1 MSVYQTKGDEE
12 SMTENKSSYTELTI
26 KEEQMLITGVKNGDV
41 PFEDVL
47 EQYKRLIWQYVHR
60 HHPIAGHDVADLYS
74 VGLGILFRCVNKFQ
88 IEQEVRFSTYLTTAL
103 NNRFIQLRQAS
114 KGGWSGAEHYES
126 AIRLDRPVLG
136 GEGEEATIGSLFL
149 TTTMTSEL
157 NSRHFQYCLAKA
169 LKVQTQRFQEY
180 FQLHFME
187 GLTYKEIAERYGI
200 GMSGVRNYVVFH
212 LPKLKEELVKQGIS
226 LA

>member
-1 MSVYQTKGDEE
+1 MK
-12 SMTENKSSYTELTI
+12 ENKQRYVELSIT
-26 KEEQMLITGVKNGDV
+26 EEQTLITGAKNGDL
-41 PFEDVL
+41 PFDDVVG
-47 EQYKRLIWQYVHR
+47 QYQRLIWQYVHR
-60 HHPIAGHDVADLYS
+60 HHPIAGHDAQDLYS
-74 VGLGILFRCVNKFQ
+74 IGLGILFRCVNKFQ
-88 IEQEVRFSTYLTTAL
+88 IGLGVRFSTYLTTAL
-103 NNRFIQLRQAS
+103 NNRFVQLRQAS

-126 AIRLDRPVLG
+126 AVRLDRPVLG
-136 GEGEEATIGSLFL
+136 GEGAEATIGSLFL

-157 NSRHFQYCLAKA
+157 NSRHFQHCLAKA

-212 LPKLKEELVKQGIS
+212 LPKLKEELIKQGIS

>member
-1 MSVYQTKGDEE
+1 MK
-12 SMTENKSSYTELTI
+12 ENKQRYVELSIT
-26 KEEQMLITGVKNGDV
+26 EEQTLITGAKNGDL
-41 PFEDVL
+41 PFDDVVG
-47 EQYKRLIWQYVHR
+47 QYQRLIWQYVHR
-60 HHPIAGHDVADLYS
+60 HHPIAGHDAQDLYS
-74 VGLGILFRCVNKFQ
+74 IGLGILFRCVNKFQ
-88 IEQEVRFSTYLTTAL
+88 IGLGVRFSTYLTTAL
-103 NNRFIQLRQAS
+103 NNRFVQLRQAS

-157 NSRHFQYCLAKA
+157 NSRHFQHCLTKA

-187 GLTYKEIAERYGI
+187 GLTYKEIAERYGVGI
-200 GMSGVRNYVVFH
+200 SGVRNYVVFH
-212 LPKLKEELVKQGIS
+212 LPKLQEELVKQGIS

>member
-1 MSVYQTKGDEE
+1 MK
-12 SMTENKSSYTELTI
+12 ENKQRYVELSIT
-26 KEEQMLITGVKNGDV
+26 EEQTLITGAKNGDL
-41 PFEDVL
+41 PFDDVVG
-47 EQYKRLIWQYVHR
+47 QYQRLIWQYVHR
-60 HHPIAGHDVADLYS
+60 HHPIAGHDAQDLYS
-74 VGLGILFRCVNKFQ
+74 IGLGILFRCVNKFQ
-88 IEQEVRFSTYLTTAL
+88 IGLGVRFSTYLTTAL
-103 NNRFIQLRQAS
+103 NNRFVQLRQAS

-157 NSRHFQYCLAKA
+157 NSRHFQHCLAKA

-187 GLTYKEIAERYGI
+187 GLTYKEIAERYGVGI
-200 GMSGVRNYVVFH
+200 SGVRNYVVFH
-212 LPKLKEELVKQGIS
+212 LPKLQEELVKQGIS

>member
-1 MSVYQTKGDEE
+1 MQGMK
-12 SMTENKSSYTELTI
+12 ENKQRYVELSIT
-26 KEEQMLITGVKNGDV
+26 EEQTLITGAKNGDL
-41 PFEDVL
+41 PFDDVVG
-47 EQYKRLIWQYVHR
+47 QYQRLIWQYVHR
-60 HHPIAGHDVADLYS
+60 HHPIAGHDAQDLYS
-74 VGLGILFRCVNKFQ
+74 IGLGILFRCVNKFQ
-88 IEQEVRFSTYLTTAL
+88 IGLGVRFSTYLTTAL

-212 LPKLKEELVKQGIS
+212 LPKLKEELIKQGIS

>member
-1 MSVYQTKGDEE
+1 MQGMK
-12 SMTENKSSYTELTI
+12 ENKQRYVELSIT
-26 KEEQMLITGVKNGDV
+26 EEQTLITGAKNGDL
-41 PFEDVL
+41 PFDDVVG
-47 EQYKRLIWQYVHR
+47 QYQRLIWQYVHR
-60 HHPIAGHDVADLYS
+60 HHPIAGHDAQDLYS
-74 VGLGILFRCVNKFQ
+74 IGLGILFRCVNKFQ
-88 IEQEVRFSTYLTTAL
+88 IGLGVRFSTYLTTAL
-103 NNRFIQLRQAS
+103 NNRFVQLRQAS

-136 GEGEEATIGSLFL
+136 GEGAEATIGSLFL

-157 NSRHFQYCLAKA
+157 NSRHFQHCLAKA

-212 LPKLKEELVKQGIS
+212 LPKLQEELVKQGIS

>member
-1 MSVYQTKGDEE
+1 MQGMK
-12 SMTENKSSYTELTI
+12 ENKQRYVELSIT
-26 KEEQMLITGVKNGDV
+26 EEQTLITGAKNGDL
-41 PFEDVL
+41 PFDDVVG
-47 EQYKRLIWQYVHR
+47 QYQRLIWQYVHR
-60 HHPIAGHDVADLYS
+60 HHPIAGHDAQDLYS
-74 VGLGILFRCVNKFQ
+74 IGLGILFRCVNKFQ
-88 IEQEVRFSTYLTTAL
+88 IGLGVRFSTYLTTAL
-103 NNRFIQLRQAS
+103 NNRFVQLRQAS

-126 AIRLDRPVLG
+126 AVRLDRPVLG
-136 GEGEEATIGSLFL
+136 GEGAEATIGSLFL

-157 NSRHFQYCLAKA
+157 NSRHFQHCLAKA

-212 LPKLKEELVKQGIS
+212 LPKLQEELVKQGIS

>member
-1 MSVYQTKGDEE
+1 MK
-12 SMTENKSSYTELTI
+12 ENKQRYVELSIT
-26 KEEQMLITGVKNGDV
+26 EEQTLITGAKNGDL
-41 PFEDVL
+41 PFDDVVG
-47 EQYKRLIWQYVHR
+47 QYQRLIWQYVHR
-60 HHPIAGHDVADLYS
+60 HHPIAGHDAQDLYS
-74 VGLGILFRCVNKFQ
+74 IGLGILFRCVNKFQ
-88 IEQEVRFSTYLTTAL
+88 IGLGVRFSTYLTTAL

-114 KGGWSGAEHYES
+114 KGVWSGAEHYES

-157 NSRHFQYCLAKA
+157 NSRHFQHCLTKA

-187 GLTYKEIAERYGI
+187 GLTYKEIAERYGVGI
-200 GMSGVRNYVVFH
+200 SGVRNYVVFH
-212 LPKLKEELVKQGIS
+212 LPKLQEELVKQGIS

>member
-1 MSVYQTKGDEE
+1 MK
-12 SMTENKSSYTELTI
+12 ENKQRYVELSIT
-26 KEEQMLITGVKNGDV
+26 EEQTLITGAKNGDL
-41 PFEDVL
+41 PFDDVV
-47 EQYKRLIWQYVHR
+47 EQYQRLIWQYVHR
-60 HHPIAGHDVADLYS
+60 HHPIAGHDAQDLYS
-74 VGLGILFRCVNKFQ
+74 IGLGILFRCVNKFQ
-88 IEQEVRFSTYLTTAL
+88 IGLGVRFSTYLTTAL

-126 AIRLDRPVLG
+126 AVRLDRPVLG
-136 GEGEEATIGSLFL
+136 GEGAEATIGSLFL

-157 NSRHFQYCLAKA
+157 NSRHFQHCLAKA

-187 GLTYKEIAERYGI
+187 GLTYKEIAERYGVGI
-200 GMSGVRNYVVFH
+200 SGVRNYVVFH
-212 LPKLKEELVKQGIS
+212 LPKLQEELIKQGIS

>member
-1 MSVYQTKGDEE
+1 MK
-12 SMTENKSSYTELTI
+12 ENKQRYVELSIT
-26 KEEQMLITGVKNGDV
+26 EEQTLITGAKNGDL
-41 PFEDVL
+41 PFDDVVG
-47 EQYKRLIWQYVHR
+47 QYQRLIWQYVHR
-60 HHPIAGHDVADLYS
+60 HHPIAGHDAQDLYS
-74 VGLGILFRCVNKFQ
+74 IGLGILFRCVNKFQ
-88 IEQEVRFSTYLTTAL
+88 IGLGVRFSTYLTTAL
-103 NNRFIQLRQAS
+103 NNRFVQLRQAS

-136 GEGEEATIGSLFL
+136 GEGAEATIGSLFL

-157 NSRHFQYCLAKA
+157 NSRHFQHCLAKA

-187 GLTYKEIAERYGI
+187 GLTYKEIAERYGVGI
-200 GMSGVRNYVVFH
+200 SGVRNYVVFH
-212 LPKLKEELVKQGIS
+212 LPKLQEELVKQGIS

>member
-1 MSVYQTKGDEE
+1 MQGMK
-12 SMTENKSSYTELTI
+12 ENKQRYVELSIT
-26 KEEQMLITGVKNGDV
+26 EEQTLITGAKNGDL
-41 PFEDVL
+41 PFDDVVG
-47 EQYKRLIWQYVHR
+47 QYQRLIWQYVHR
-60 HHPIAGHDVADLYS
+60 HHPIAGHDAQDLYS
-74 VGLGILFRCVNKFQ
+74 IGLGILFRCVNKFQ
-88 IEQEVRFSTYLTTAL
+88 IGLGVRFSTYLTTAL
-103 NNRFIQLRQAS
+103 NNRFVQLRQAS

-136 GEGEEATIGSLFL
+136 GEGAEATIGSLFL

-212 LPKLKEELVKQGIS
+212 LPKLQEELVKQGIS

>member
-1 MSVYQTKGDEE
+1 MQGMK
-12 SMTENKSSYTELTI
+12 ENKQRYVELSIT
-26 KEEQMLITGVKNGDV
+26 EEQTLITGAKNGDL
-41 PFEDVL
+41 PFDDVVG
-47 EQYKRLIWQYVHR
+47 QYQRLIWQYVHR
-60 HHPIAGHDVADLYS
+60 HHPIAGHDAQDLYS
-74 VGLGILFRCVNKFQ
+74 IGLGILFRCVNKFQ
-88 IEQEVRFSTYLTTAL
+88 IGLGVRFSTYLTTAL
-103 NNRFIQLRQAS
+103 NNRFVQLRKAS

-136 GEGEEATIGSLFL
+136 GEGAEATIGSLFL

-157 NSRHFQYCLAKA
+157 NSRHFQHCLAKA

-212 LPKLKEELVKQGIS
+212 LPKLQEELVKQGIS

>member
-1 MSVYQTKGDEE
+1 MQGMK
-12 SMTENKSSYTELTI
+12 ENKQRYVELSIT
-26 KEEQMLITGVKNGDV
+26 EEQTLITGAKNGDL
-41 PFEDVL
+41 PFDDVVG
-47 EQYKRLIWQYVHR
+47 QYQRLIWQYVHR
-60 HHPIAGHDVADLYS
+60 HHPIAGHDAQDLYS
-74 VGLGILFRCVNKFQ
+74 IGLGILFRCVNKFQ
-88 IEQEVRFSTYLTTAL
+88 IGLGVRFSTYLTTAL
-103 NNRFIQLRQAS
+103 NNRFVQLRQAS

-126 AIRLDRPVLG
+126 AVRLDRPVLG
-136 GEGEEATIGSLFL
+136 GEGAEATIGSLFL

-157 NSRHFQYCLAKA
+157 NSRHFQHCLAKA

-212 LPKLKEELVKQGIS
+212 LPKLQEELIKQGIS

>member
-1 MSVYQTKGDEE
+1 MQGMK
-12 SMTENKSSYTELTI
+12 ENKQRYVELSIT
-26 KEEQMLITGVKNGDV
+26 EEQTLITGAKNGDL
-41 PFEDVL
+41 PFDDVV
-47 EQYKRLIWQYVHR
+47 EQYQRLIWQYVHR
-60 HHPIAGHDVADLYS
+60 HHPIAGHDAQDLYS
-74 VGLGILFRCVNKFQ
+74 IGLGILFRCVNKFQ
-88 IEQEVRFSTYLTTAL
+88 IGLGVRFSTYLTTAL

-126 AIRLDRPVLG
+126 AVRLDRPVLG
-136 GEGEEATIGSLFL
+136 GEGAEATIGSLFL

-157 NSRHFQYCLAKA
+157 NSRHFQHCLAKA

-187 GLTYKEIAERYGI
+187 GLTYKEIAERYGVGI
-200 GMSGVRNYVVFH
+200 SGVRNYVVFH
-212 LPKLKEELVKQGIS
+212 LPKLQEELIKQGIS

>member
-1 MSVYQTKGDEE
+1 MK
-12 SMTENKSSYTELTI
+12 ENKQRYVELSIT
-26 KEEQMLITGVKNGDV
+26 EEQTLITGAKNGDL
-41 PFEDVL
+41 PFDDVVG
-47 EQYKRLIWQYVHR
+47 QYQRLIWQYVHR
-60 HHPIAGHDVADLYS
+60 HHPIAGHDAQDLYS
-74 VGLGILFRCVNKFQ
+74 IGLGILFRCVNKFQ
-88 IEQEVRFSTYLTTAL
+88 IGLGVRFSTYLTTAL
-103 NNRFIQLRQAS
+103 NNRFVQLRQAS

-157 NSRHFQYCLAKA
+157 NSRHFQHCLAKA

-212 LPKLKEELVKQGIS
+212 LPKLKEELIKQGIS